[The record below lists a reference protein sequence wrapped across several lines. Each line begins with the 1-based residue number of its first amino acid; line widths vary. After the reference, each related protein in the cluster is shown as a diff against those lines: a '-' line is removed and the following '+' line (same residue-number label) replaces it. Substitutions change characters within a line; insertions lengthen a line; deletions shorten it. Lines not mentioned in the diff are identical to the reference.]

1 MNSTQRFGGISR
13 AVAQSR
19 KALGGL
25 MERFRGRSRGA
36 TLSARHEGRKSAKAY
51 YVQPRRGEQVI
62 LGWPF
67 PNVPITIP
75 DGRPSRSEY

>member
-1 MNSTQRFGGISR
+1 MNSAQRPGGISR

-19 KALGGL
+19 KAIGGL
-25 MERFRGRSRGA
+25 LERFRGRGTGA
-36 TLSARHEGRKSAKAY
+36 TFSAKGKARDLVGGY
-51 YVQPRRGEQVI
+51 HPRFQGEQVI

-75 DGRPSRSEY
+75 DSFSTRREQ